1 MENDIVFINEQKY
14 QKIKKE
20 MGKDNDIFTLEERQK
35 AGFLRS
41 CLDIF

>member
-1 MENDIVFINEQKY
+1 MKNNYVFINEQKY

-20 MGKDNDIFTLEERQK
+20 MGKDNDIFTLEELQK
-35 AGFLRS
+35 VGLLSS